1 MHLLNIL
8 VIIVAV
14 LTIMA
19 ALALVLG
26 SPRGE
31 RTRSLWFLGA
41 ATGAAIWGMS
51 ISVFLSLKNGE
62 IQQMNAPHL
71 IAGVYGGAILMDVAM
86 LGYISWK
93 YKLGKAVTCLFGI
106 AGIVLFTLFMYDP
119 SMLYSSINLT
129 NTGNSITIDFNR
141 GFYVA
146 YALFFCSITPA
157 FCGFLIHQIR
167 HEKSWKTRKGLLF
180 FLIGLSVAGF
190 LSLIFDIIL
199 PPTRYDLIWVGPL
212 TIGLVI
218 IGFYY
223 AILRFKMITLN
234 ANWLRIMSY
243 VVVMGSAMIV
253 YLLIFHLIFSALFKI
268 ANPSFQVILL
278 NFIMIAIVLLL
289 TPAISEIFALTK
301 SWIMTKQINIAYI
314 VKKITALN
322 RKQIDLKEMAG
333 FLAEHMH
340 FNDVG
345 FLVNGRFYGSDDFRM
360 TAASLEEIEKLKK
373 PERGVWQEV
382 PKTSDVQEAEISR
395 IGVLTNAKGDVIG
408 QMIIGKP
415 VSRTSLTRQDLTE
428 IEMIVNLMAV
438 VVENGSRRS

>member
-1 MHLLNIL
+1 MHLLYIL

-26 SPRGE
+26 SPKGE
-31 RTRSLWFLGA
+31 KTRSLWFLAA

-62 IQQMNAPHL
+62 VQQMNAPYL
-71 IAGVYGGAILMDVAM
+71 VAGIYGGAILMDVAL

-93 YKLGKAVTCLFGI
+93 YKLGKVVTSLFAI

-119 SMLYSSINLT
+119 SMLYSSINLLSV
-129 NTGNSITIDFNR
+129 GNSITIDFSR

-146 YALFFCSITPA
+146 YALFFCTITPA
-157 FCGFLIHQIR
+157 FCGFLIYQIR
-167 HEKSWKTRKGLLF
+167 HEKSKQARKGLWF

-199 PPTRYDLIWVGPL
+199 PPSRYDLIWVGPL

-234 ANWLRIMSY
+234 ANWLRVMSY
-243 VVVMGSAMIV
+243 IVVMGSAMIV
-253 YLLIFHLIFSALFKI
+253 YLLIFHLVFSALFRI
-268 ANPSFQVILL
+268 SNPSFQVILL

-289 TPAISEIFALTK
+289 TPAISEIFALAK

-360 TAASLEEIEKLKK
+360 TATSLEEIEKLKK
-373 PERGVWQEV
+373 PEHGIWQDV
-382 PKTSDVQEAEISR
+382 PSTQDVREAEISR

-415 VSRTSLTRQDLTE
+415 VSRTTLSREDLTE
-428 IEMIVNLMAV
+428 IEMITNLMAV
-438 VVENGSRRS
+438 VIENGSRRS

>member
-14 LTIMA
+14 LTVMA

-26 SPRGE
+26 SPKGE
-31 RTRSLWFLGA
+31 KPRSLWFLA
-41 ATGAAIWGMS
+41 AAIGAAIWGMS
-51 ISVFLSLKNGE
+51 ISVFLSLRNGE
-62 IQQMNAPHL
+62 IQRTNAPYL
-71 IAGVYGGAILMDVAM
+71 VRGIYGGAILMDVAL

-93 YKLGKAVTCLFGI
+93 YRIGKIVTTLFGI
-106 AGIVLFTLFMYDP
+106 AGVALFTVFAYDP
-119 SMLYSSINLT
+119 SVLYSEIVLSNA
-129 NTGNSITIDFNR
+129 GNSIAIDFGR

-146 YALFFCSITPA
+146 YALFFCTITPA
-157 FCGFLIHQIR
+157 FCAFLIHQIM
-167 HEKSWKTRKGLLF
+167 HEKSKQARKGLLF

-223 AILRFKMITLN
+223 AILRFKMITLK
-234 ANWLRIMSY
+234 ASWLRVMSY
-243 VVVMGSAMIV
+243 VVVMGSALIV

-301 SWIMTKQINIAYI
+301 SWVMTKQINIVYI

-322 RKQIDLKEMAG
+322 RKQIDLREMAG

-340 FNDVG
+340 FDNVG

-360 TAASLEEIEKLKK
+360 TAAALEEIEKLRK
-373 PERGVWQEV
+373 PERGIWQVV
-382 PKTSDVQEAEISR
+382 PKTREMQTAEISR
-395 IGVLTNAKGDVIG
+395 VGVLTNTNGDVIG

-415 VSRTSLTRQDLTE
+415 LTKTSLSRQDLTE

>member
-26 SPRGE
+26 SPKGE
-31 RTRSLWFLGA
+31 RARSLWFLGA
-41 ATGAAIWGMS
+41 AMGAAIWGMS

-71 IAGVYGGAILMDVAM
+71 VAGIYGGAILMDVAL

-93 YKLGKAVTCLFGI
+93 YNFGKLVTSVFAI
-106 AGIVLFTLFMYDP
+106 AGAVLFALFIHDP
-119 SMLYSSINLT
+119 PMLYSSINLLS
-129 NTGNSITIDFNR
+129 TGNSISIDFSR

-167 HEKSWKTRKGLLF
+167 HEKSRKTRKGLLF
-180 FLIGLSVAGF
+180 FLIGLSVAGL

-199 PPTRYDLIWVGPL
+199 PPVRYDLIWVGPL

-223 AILRFKMITLN
+223 AILRFKMITLK

-243 VVVMGSAMIV
+243 IVVMGSAMIV
-253 YLLIFHLIFSALFKI
+253 YLLIFHLVFSALFRI

-289 TPAISEIFALTK
+289 TPAISEIFALTR
-301 SWIMTKQINIAYI
+301 SWIMTKQINIVYI

-322 RKQIDLKEMAG
+322 RKQIDLKEMSG

-340 FNDVG
+340 FNNVG

-360 TAASLEEIEKLKK
+360 TTASLEEIEKLRK
-373 PERGVWQEV
+373 PERGVWQEI
-382 PKTSDVQEAEISR
+382 PKMKDMQDAEISR
-395 IGVLTNAKGDVIG
+395 IGVLTNAKGEMIG

-415 VSRTSLTRQDLTE
+415 ISRTALTRQDLTE
-428 IEMIVNLMAV
+428 VEMIVNLMAV
-438 VVENGSRRS
+438 VIENGSRKS